1 MRWLVLA
8 CALAAFAFGAAC
20 GGDEQAAT
28 TAPTTTAAKLGGIDR
43 LAAEANRA
51 ERLLEE
57 RVRALAEVDS
67 LSDVGPRLAERELE
81 LREVADR
88 LQALQLSTD
97 LDAPRDGLTRA
108 LRRLA
113 SALDD
118 IRSDIENLDV
128 GEALDALGNLDLGDA
143 ETAIEEIQ
151 RLAAS

>member
-1 MRWLVLA
+1 
-8 CALAAFAFGAAC
+8 
-20 GGDEQAAT
+20 
-28 TAPTTTAAKLGGIDR
+28 
-43 LAAEANRA
+43 
-51 ERLLEE
+51 
-57 RVRALAEVDS
+57 
-67 LSDVGPRLAERELE
+67 
-81 LREVADR
+81 
-88 LQALQLSTD
+88 
-97 LDAPRDGLTRA
+97 LTRA